1 MDTVQHLYYALGE
14 AAYAIAKADG
24 TVQAEERRKIHDIV
38 VAETAH
44 HELNFDYAEIIFHI
58 LNKDN
63 TDSRTS
69 YQWAINEFR
78 KYKTNLTPDL
88 AIDFIGIVEKVAAA
102 TRPGSSEESLLV
114 DRFRKDMM
122 GIAGLS

>member
-24 TVQAEERRKIHDIV
+24 TVQPEERKKIHDIV

-44 HELNFDYAEIIFHI
+44 HKLNFDYAEIIFHI
-58 LNKDN
+58 LKKDD

-78 KYKTNLTPDL
+78 KYKKNLSPDM
-88 AIDFIGIVEKVAAA
+88 AIDFIGIVEKVSAAA
-102 TRPGSSEESLLV
+102 RPGNSAESLLV
-114 DRFRKDMM
+114 EKFRKDMKH
-122 GIAGLS
+122 IAGLS